1 MNKRQAQEKSD
12 LIVLKLRQER
22 LRQGITQY
30 KLAQETGMS
39 KSSVLY
45 IENLTQKP
53 SLYTIIMIAD
63 YLGVD
68 LSEYF

>member
-30 KLAQETGMS
+30 KLAQETGMN